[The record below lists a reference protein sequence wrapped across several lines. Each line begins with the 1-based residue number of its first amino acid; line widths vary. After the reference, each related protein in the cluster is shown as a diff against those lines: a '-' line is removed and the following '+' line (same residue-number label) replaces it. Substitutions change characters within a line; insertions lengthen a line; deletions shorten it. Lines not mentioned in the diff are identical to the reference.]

1 MYKLCKTEQ
10 SAERQRRIEEGLL
23 DMLQERRYE
32 DISVSELCDRL
43 QIPRKAFYRY
53 FSGKDGA
60 LYSLIDHTLTDY
72 MDYAARENLDGR
84 EEPLEYMEEVCR
96 YWMNCGPLLEALDR
110 NNMSGVMI
118 QRAVARAWELDSYPH
133 FLRTAEKQLQEYGA
147 LFATCGIVTMMVQ
160 WHRDNYAQSLQQ
172 MAQLLVRLLGQPLF
186 NMGRTE

>member
-1 MYKLCKTEQ
+1 MYKQCRTEQ
-10 SAERQRRIEEGLL
+10 SAQRQRELEKGLL
-23 DMLQERRYE
+23 KMMQKKHYDE
-32 DISVSELCDRL
+32 ISVSDLC
-43 QIPRKAFYRY
+43 QEMGIPRKAFYRY

-60 LYSLIDHTLTDY
+60 LYSLIDHVLTDY
-72 MDYAARENLDGR
+72 LDYASREDLDGR
-84 EEPLEYMEEVCR
+84 EDPLEYMEGVCR

-147 LFATCGIVTMMVQ
+147 MFATCGIVTMMVQ
-160 WHRDNYAQSLQQ
+160 WHRNGYAQSVEQ

-186 NMGRTE
+186 IVGKTE